1 MYVGICHYCHFYIIL
16 IQWKMC
22 VNTFSPEPFKP
33 NAANSETKINADLY
47 YAALRPKLMG
57 LKSHQC
63 CREKQG
69 FAFLGAFVTR
79 LPIF

>member
-1 MYVGICHYCHFYIIL
+1 MLTHSVQNL
-16 IQWKMC
+16 LSQKD
-22 VNTFSPEPFKP
+22 
-33 NAANSETKINADLY
+33 AANSETKINADLY
-47 YAALRPKLMG
+47 YASLRPKLMG

-63 CREKQG
+63 CIEKQG